1 MTLQSS
7 LKYERQMLQDEQ
19 SKVSSLETQL
29 AKIQQEV
36 KNASFNVSQS
46 EEQARL
52 KTQSEEQM
60 AQ

>member
-7 LKYERQMLQDEQ
+7 LKHERQMLQNEQ

-36 KNASFNVSQS
+36 KNASFNVS
-46 EEQARL
+46 
-52 KTQSEEQM
+52 
-60 AQ
+60 

>member
-7 LKYERQMLQDEQ
+7 LKHERQMLQDEQ
-19 SKVSSLETQL
+19 SKASSLETQL

-46 EEQARL
+46 EEQSRL